1 MSAAKRP
8 ITILIAALGGEG
20 GGVLTNW
27 IVSAAAEVGFPVQST
42 SIPGVA
48 QRTGATTYYI
58 EILPTPWRE
67 LGARRPVL
75 ALTPGVGD
83 IDIAVA
89 SELVEA
95 GRTVANGFV
104 TRERTLMIA
113 STSRFYTVAEKM
125 AMADGRADRDRV
137 VKAIEANAQ
146 QTLLFDIEQAAK
158 ESGAMINAVMLGAI
172 AGGGRLPIPIESFE
186 MAIRADGKAVES
198 NLHGFHAG
206 VAAAMRGTTAGRE
219 ERKSKR
225 VRKAIAALAALE
237 AEIAPT
243 MPIPVVVE
251 GVRRLAAYQD
261 VDYARLYVDR
271 LRAIRDLDTRVSAG
285 GRLLRETARHLAVR
299 MSSEDVIRVAQA
311 KIDPERFARIHR
323 EMGLKPGEPFKIV
336 DFLKPGIEEFAQILP
351 PALARRILSLAE
363 RHPRLRRFH
372 WGMEI
377 NSASVSGFLR
387 FWLLAKLKT
396 LRRKS
401 LRFQQEQAAIET
413 WLKRVAEAAERSP
426 ELGLEVVE
434 CARLIKGYGD
444 TLKRGTANYHAIET
458 RVIRPILTGKIPL
471 HRGIDA
477 IASARAAAL
486 LDPEGE
492 GLANCLAEIGKQ
504 TDFSVAAE

>member
-1 MSAAKRP
+1 
-8 ITILIAALGGEG
+8 
-20 GGVLTNW
+20 
-27 IVSAAAEVGFPVQST
+27 
-42 SIPGVA
+42 
-48 QRTGATTYYI
+48 
-58 EILPTPWRE
+58 
-67 LGARRPVL
+67 
-75 ALTPGVGD
+75 
-83 IDIAVA
+83 
-89 SELVEA
+89 
-95 GRTVANGFV
+95 
-104 TRERTLMIA
+104 
-113 STSRFYTVAEKM
+113 
-125 AMADGRADRDRV
+125 
-137 VKAIEANAQ
+137 
-146 QTLLFDIEQAAK
+146 
-158 ESGAMINAVMLGAI
+158 
-172 AGGGRLPIPIESFE
+172 
-186 MAIRADGKAVES
+186 
-198 NLHGFHAG
+198 
-206 VAAAMRGTTAGRE
+206 
-219 ERKSKR
+219 
-225 VRKAIAALAALE
+225 
-237 AEIAPT
+237 
-243 MPIPVVVE
+243 
-251 GVRRLAAYQD
+251 
-261 VDYARLYVDR
+261 
-271 LRAIRDLDTRVSAG
+271 
-285 GRLLRETARHLAVR
+285 
-299 MSSEDVIRVAQA
+299 VAQA